1 MKKDGIIMKII
12 PTPNKA
18 ELTGGSI
25 DLGKIA
31 TVAVENGSDR
41 RITKIAVPL
50 KREKMCIRDRLY
62 VEDAFEFVEYDGI
75 MTPEN
80 VLTAEEITALDDY
93 CYRCV

>member
-31 TVAVENGSDR
+31 AVAVENGSDR
-41 RITKIAVPL
+41 RITKIAVTL
-50 KREKMCIRDRLY
+50 KREI
-62 VEDAFEFVEYDGI
+62 
-75 MTPEN
+75 
-80 VLTAEEITALDDY
+80 
-93 CYRCV
+93 